1 MFGCD
6 KVNKYIYSYELD
18 SICNNENEIT
28 NALDKVLYETIM
40 LNGDKIVLTFNQ
52 LADSKIFMSFLKDI
66 EMKNI
71 LVELFRQHKI
81 VISRYTDKNG
91 EMISTAVQYVKKK
104 ISKLSQSSNSN
115 FIFSSIDILNNIEEK
130 EKNMIFDF
138 VTYSLSFCDI
148 DYLAR
153 NLKSM
158 KLLSNEDIDIIAN
171 YVDFLIRISITDI
184 EYLPPKQCV
193 EKYSFIDCV
202 KIAINSLKLHG
213 RFNVANELEKIYN
226 YVSANKPNLKQNR
239 SNWIDCIGERNQLA
253 EEIETVLDVCYNL
266 AVEASISFIDSI
278 ENVDDRMDYFF
289 YKLKSTEE
297 FYKKNGHSFSC
308 DASNRQTPSLLYDFS
323 FLQREYWSSVVRIMD
338 EVEKDVTNI
347 DNWKK
352 VIKKKKNRLN
362 FFFGVTFL
370 GTAGI
375 LCGFNVISDLIFD
388 IINDVISLSVGK
400 FAILVS
406 FALSGLAVYSGDFF
420 GYKLKIENLA
430 ELRHDK
436 KRQIDRR
443 NCTNAIKNKFYNKE
457 VI

>member
-1 MFGCD
+1 M
-6 KVNKYIYSYELD
+6 NKYIYSYELD

-158 KLLSNEDIDIIAN
+158 KLLSNEDVDIIAN

-239 SNWIDCIGERNQLA
+239 SNWIECIGERN
-253 EEIETVLDVCYNL
+253 
-266 AVEASISFIDSI
+266 
-278 ENVDDRMDYFF
+278 
-289 YKLKSTEE
+289 
-297 FYKKNGHSFSC
+297 
-308 DASNRQTPSLLYDFS
+308 
-323 FLQREYWSSVVRIMD
+323 
-338 EVEKDVTNI
+338 
-347 DNWKK
+347 
-352 VIKKKKNRLN
+352 
-362 FFFGVTFL
+362 
-370 GTAGI
+370 
-375 LCGFNVISDLIFD
+375 
-388 IINDVISLSVGK
+388 
-400 FAILVS
+400 
-406 FALSGLAVYSGDFF
+406 
-420 GYKLKIENLA
+420 
-430 ELRHDK
+430 
-436 KRQIDRR
+436 
-443 NCTNAIKNKFYNKE
+443 
-457 VI
+457 